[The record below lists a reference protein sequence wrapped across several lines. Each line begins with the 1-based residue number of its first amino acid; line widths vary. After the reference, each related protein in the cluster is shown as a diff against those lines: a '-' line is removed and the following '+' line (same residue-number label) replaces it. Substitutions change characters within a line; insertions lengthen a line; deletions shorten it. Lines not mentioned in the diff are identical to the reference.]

1 MPQAKLHL
9 ARESR
14 LYKELSALLRSMFL
28 VVELSSQSASSTA
41 SAARCPAVVSRHDE
55 VTRADHPSQS
65 HVAAPKQYG
74 FRRLAMLEV
83 ELPSSIITHHDM
95 TSARATLCSAGLRY
109 LQRDHHHA
117 SVEHW
122 PLALRSSRLLLS
134 SHRAPLRPERTA
146 SIANAMG
153 SSRRVRDLG
162 A

>member
-95 TSARATLCSAGLRY
+95 TSARAILLGRAPFATRPSAPCQRRALRIGK
-109 LQRDHHHA
+109 
-117 SVEHW
+117 
-122 PLALRSSRLLLS
+122 LRSSRLVVKPP
-134 SHRAPLRPERTA
+134 HH
-146 SIANAMG
+146 G
-153 SSRRVRDLG
+153 SSTSTGLERLTSSPPC
-162 A
+162 